1 MSSPSISNTDDFS
14 NQRAISSPTPSNRD
28 NSNTSDSQD
37 VAVRRMGLK
46 VLYTFDDQ
54 NKTNCLARWPQVINI
69 RTAYL
74 DETTQVGVIELKT
87 CIQAIVTASPELV
100 AKLAHDYTVYAYDYS
115 EYDTPLVGQGML
127 SWVLASSST
136 TPSAPASQS
145 RTMVTGRVCK
155 NLLAL
160 FSNGVQET
168 LEVKLRLVPVPTSL
182 QSEYLESM
190 RKYRDLSKIM
200 PEGFDT
206 QAWTNFLQANPGI
219 LSMGEQSRSQSPMVG
234 AGQREVGIEHVQ
246 RLFNEG
252 YRSQN
257 ARLQDY
263 QTRRD
268 SLTDTIE
275 GQNEMYSASPLPNA
289 VSSTL
294 QNVPQQ
300 NHRRS
305 DSRAYV
311 RGYEGTGEFSRRQS
325 IDPGYASSDD
335 RFEEGPT
342 KKRAKVTKADWP
354 NKNCLAKNPES
365 LRVVASTAASIR
377 VFQPTATRPSS
388 NAPNALEEPPRAPTP
403 IPRAASQQLRP
414 PIVAAK
420 SGLGRMSF
428 AMSTSEYT
436 SPYASSDPVRPPE
449 SAMTS
454 PEDSRLN
461 YMPCD
466 PGSSPPIVH
475 DVSPTPSSPML
486 PPLPRLLESET
497 TNAVPD
503 GLFEIQ
509 DDEEN
514 QNLEQLELDIVA
526 EYNKQ
531 VEPNVSE
538 PKSKKAG
545 KKRAL
550 DSNLTQQEKDDKAA
564 AWSRRQARNASGSKA
579 LSRTASSSNLKQGA
593 APASDPIRPT
603 HGTLQRSQSWS
614 GQQSP
619 HAASDMPMGSEGVEA
634 PRPRSRAGCNAKR
647 KQAIQSKLATSIA
660 AGEMPSFCENCGA
673 IETPTWRKA
682 YSKIHSGGMELVQL
696 SDAEGGI
703 LACVTL
709 ETNEDG
715 TTKLFKIIKK
725 TLLKTDKD
733 FIEILLCNP
742 CGLWL
747 HNHKCMRPKSIWE
760 QRKDDNPRKGGGG
773 RRKKSTTAEV
783 SNDPRSGAIDMPSD
797 TSSPMDGSDEE
808 MPVEPEQ
815 DDEPQLPSMNRQRA
829 MSAQMAPNI
838 QTKSDVAIGTTAV
851 AALQR
856 AIQSSPGR
864 FLGTKH
870 VPIEVEDSTPKPT
883 RRVLFPSPRH
893 QTVIGLGGCDDVPEA
908 SKSRRSSPATAKTF
922 LATVDTTDKENCPPP
937 EPAKDPF
944 DDLFDELPKPA
955 SCPSSPSPSSR
966 LPGHIF
972 RTPTKTPS
980 KHVFTTGDFFSSAA
994 KAFLHAPRTPS
1005 RTPNKESLAEMTPF
1019 TRHLNQMLSDA
1030 NGGDSPSTFS
1040 PSKTMDFLSLPPL
1053 ENSADVSSTPG
1064 RYFRSEDFD
1073 FGTMCSDG
1081 IGMPS
1086 SPPGAWFGVYEDPR
1100 EGCSTGWAPLEFGS
1114 SPLKTGDALQKG
1126 KAVEGLVT
1134 VKTEDDEGNLYS

>member
-1 MSSPSISNTDDFS
+1 MTSPFISNADDIF
-14 NQRAISSPTPSNRD
+14 NQRAMSSPTPSNRD
-28 NSNTSDSQD
+28 QSTASDSQD

-115 EYDTPLVGQGML
+115 EYETPLVGQGML
-127 SWVLASSST
+127 SWVLASSSI

-200 PEGFDT
+200 PEGFDA

-219 LSMGEQSRSQSPMVG
+219 LSIGEQSRSQSPSVG

-252 YRSQN
+252 YGSQH

-263 QTRRD
+263 QNRMA
-268 SLTDTIE
+268 SYSDTIE
-275 GQNEMYSASPLPNA
+275 GQNDIHSGSPLPNT

-294 QNVPQQ
+294 QTVPQQ
-300 NHRRS
+300 SHRRA
-305 DSRAYV
+305 DSRAYG
-311 RGYEGTGEFSRRQS
+311 RGHEETGELSRRQS

-342 KKRAKVTKADWP
+342 KKRAKVIKADWP
-354 NKNCLAKNPES
+354 NKNCFAKNPES

-388 NAPNALEEPPRAPTP
+388 GSPNALEEPPRAPTP
-403 IPRAASQQLRP
+403 IPRAASQQLRLP
-414 PIVAAK
+414 VTAPK

-428 AMSTSEYT
+428 SVGASEYT
-436 SPYASSDPVRPPE
+436 SPYVSSDPVRPPE

-454 PEDSRLN
+454 PEDNRLD
-461 YMPCD
+461 YTPCD
-466 PGSSPPIVH
+466 PASSPPVVH
-475 DVSPTPSSPML
+475 DASPAPSSPML
-486 PPLPRLLESET
+486 PPLPRLPESGSTST
-497 TNAVPD
+497 TPD
-503 GLFEIQ
+503 GFFETQ
-509 DDEEN
+509 NDEEH
-514 QNLEQLELDIVA
+514 QNLEQLELDIIA

-531 VEPNVSE
+531 AESNVSE
-538 PKSKKAG
+538 PKPKKAG

-550 DSNLTQQEKDDKAA
+550 DSNLTQQEKDEKTA

-579 LSRTASSSNLKQGA
+579 LSRTASSGNLKQPA
-593 APASDPIRPT
+593 VPASDPIKPT
-603 HGTLQRSQSWS
+603 HGTLQRSQTWS
-614 GQQSP
+614 GQQP
-619 HAASDMPMGSEGVEA
+619 THPASDMPMGSEGVEA

-682 YSKIHSGGMELVQL
+682 YSKLHSGGMELVQL

-703 LACVTL
+703 LACVTV
-709 ETNEDG
+709 ENNEDG
-715 TTKLFKIIKK
+715 STKLFKIIKK

-747 HNHKCMRPKSIWE
+747 NNHKSMRPKSVYE
-760 QRKDDNPRKGGGG
+760 QRKDDKSRKGGGG
-773 RRKKSTTAEV
+773 HRKKSITADS
-783 SNDPRSGAIDMPSD
+783 SNDAQSGAINMPYN
-797 TSSPMDGSDEE
+797 TSSPMDGGDEE
-808 MPVEPEQ
+808 MLVEPEQ
-815 DDEPQLPSMNRQRA
+815 DDEPQLPPMNRQRA
-829 MSAQMAPNI
+829 MSAQVAPNI
-838 QTKSDVAIGTTAV
+838 QTKSDVVMGTTAV

-870 VPIEVEDSTPKPT
+870 VPIEVEDLTPKPT
-883 RRVLFPSPRH
+883 RRVLFPSPKHR
-893 QTVIGLGGCDDVPEA
+893 TVIGLGGCDDIPEA
-908 SKSRRSSPATAKTF
+908 SKSPRSSPASAKTF
-922 LATVDTTDKENCPPP
+922 LATVDTTDKENRPPP
-937 EPAKDPF
+937 EPAQDPF
-944 DDLFDELPKPA
+944 DDLFDEVPKPA

-966 LPGHIF
+966 LPSHIF
-972 RTPTKTPS
+972 KTPTKTPS

-1005 RTPNKESLAEMTPF
+1005 RTPNKEVLGEMTPF
-1019 TRHLNQMLSDA
+1019 TRHLSQMLSDA

-1040 PSKTMDFLSLPPL
+1040 PSKAMEFLSLPPL

-1081 IGMPS
+1081 MGMPS

-1114 SPLKTGDALQKG
+1114 SPLKLGDALPKG
-1126 KAVEGLVT
+1126 KPTEDSVT
-1134 VKTEDDEGNLYS
+1134 VKTEDEEREAG